1 MKKRKSDLHY
11 ASHRHRGSNRSKRR
25 LKECLNPDVQ
35 ETPSINEEA
44 AVSEEELEREAA
56 ARERAVYRKQ
66 RRQKI
71 WFRIRCALL
80 LLGCIY
86 LVFLIYGLA
95 ITSYGYDDSGQVRP
109 RIVRIQ
115 QLREKR
121 AYEEILGYYLRARTL
136 YEQVLSLDYRLGEGL
151 EEEMLLGTEYESM
164 LDQVA
169 KLSVDLEAAT
179 TDSRYGQ
186 LQKMLLAWIKDDIAV
201 YLQNM
206 AAAISQNNQEKSDH
220 ALTDRKR
227 VYQDFAIITENIVV
241 LGHQI
246 ANIDISNLYEWSPER
261 YVSEVLEGIPYG
273 E

>member
-1 MKKRKSDLHY
+1 MKKIKNDLHY
-11 ASHRHRGSNRSKRR
+11 ASHRHRGNKRSKRR
-25 LKECLNPDVQ
+25 LKECLNSVAQ
-35 ETPSINEEA
+35 EKVSAVEA
-44 AVSEEELEREAA
+44 AAISEEELEREAA
-56 ARERAVYRKQ
+56 SRERAEDRKQ
-66 RRQKI
+66 KRKKI
-71 WFRIRCALL
+71 WFRIRCVFLSV
-80 LLGCIY
+80 GCVY
-86 LVFLIYGLA
+86 LVFLIYGLM
-95 ITSYGYDDSGQVRP
+95 ITGYSYDDSGQVRP
-109 RIVRIQ
+109 QIVRIQ

-136 YEQVLSLDYRLGEGL
+136 YEQVLSLDYRLGEGM

-164 LDQVA
+164 LELVA

-186 LQKMLLAWIKDDIAV
+186 LQKMLLAWTKDDIAV

-206 AAAISQNNQEKSDH
+206 AAAISQNNQEKGEH
-220 ALTDRKR
+220 ALTGRER
-227 VYQDFAIITENIVV
+227 VYKDFAIITENIVV

-273 E
+273 G